1 MKHTRTQ
8 SEFELEEKTLRSFIP
23 LFRSYQ
29 FKGSFAMAGDLK
41 IINNTSLRD
50 VIAKGEN
57 QLDSKSINWEH
68 SFKMIIDFVG
78 DYARQWEMHEK
89 EDVDTLSEWTKSEFI
104 VKNQN

>member
-23 LFRSYQ
+23 LFRRYQ

-57 QLDSKSINWEH
+57 
-68 SFKMIIDFVG
+68 
-78 DYARQWEMHEK
+78 
-89 EDVDTLSEWTKSEFI
+89 
-104 VKNQN
+104 